1 MTEMLEFILPILGLS
16 NLFFFYYI
24 LGVTSYASMIGLF
37 IGVIHAIL
45 PMKNINERLFK
56 IAKRD
61 PNDGDYK

>member
-37 IGVIHAIL
+37 IGIIHAIL
-45 PMKNINERLFK
+45 PMQKINKYLCK
-56 IAKRD
+56 IAASHISHV
-61 PNDGDYK
+61 